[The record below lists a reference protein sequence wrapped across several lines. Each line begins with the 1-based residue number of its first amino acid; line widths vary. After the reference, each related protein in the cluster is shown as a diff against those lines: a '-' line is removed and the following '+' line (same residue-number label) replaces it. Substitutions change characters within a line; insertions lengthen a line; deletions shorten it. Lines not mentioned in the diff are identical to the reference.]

1 MAAFGGTAA
10 ICAAMA
16 TLGTV
21 IKRHLSGMGKFLFV
35 GAPVVMMGFIAGA
48 FLQMPALTLTLLVLC
63 LGIFNAFQSLLW
75 LLEIFGGNSD

>member
-1 MAAFGGTAA
+1 MAAFGGTAV

-35 GAPVVMMGFIAGA
+35 GAPVVMIGFIAGA
-48 FLQMPALTLTLLVLC
+48 FLQMPALTLLVLC

-75 LLEIFGGNSD
+75 LPGIFGGNSD

>member
-1 MAAFGGTAA
+1 MAAFGGTAV

-21 IKRHLSGMGKFLFV
+21 IKRHLSGMGKFLFE

-48 FLQMPALTLTLLVLC
+48 FLQMPALTRTLLVLC

-75 LLEIFGGNSD
+75 LLEIFGGHSE